1 MSSLNTAPA
10 PQAFS
15 LFESYWS
22 AEPLIQLMKPNL
34 PSVKAVG
41 ASVMPDCYEIGGE
54 MYFSRLVTCPQL
66 QHAWPTDV
74 EFGVTR
80 FANRDRDIPVYITA
94 RRDSSFYGTTNILLT
109 LMEEGYE
116 LYPVDEHLH
125 SDVTLLPLVI
135 EPVKDAKLIR
145 TRKYREGLK
154 LTSQWDSSFAF
165 IAMPP
170 GDGAPSAKYLVRLS
184 NWLNCFGHSFQVLRA
199 KPVKADALSGYE
211 IEVIEEGPLLFS
223 REDAQRDAES
233 ALLAYALGKH
243 SLND

>member
-15 LFESYWS
+15 LFESYWA
-22 AEPLIQLMKPNL
+22 AEPLIQLMKPSL
-34 PSVKAVG
+34 PGVNAVG
-41 ASVMPDCYEIGGE
+41 ASVMPDCYERDGQI
-54 MYFSRLVTCPQL
+54 FFTRIVTCPQL
-66 QHAWPTDV
+66 QEPWPTDV

-80 FANRDRDIPVYITA
+80 FGNRSRDIPVYITP
-94 RRDSSFYGTTNILLT
+94 RRDSSFNGTTSTLLA

-125 SDVTLLPLVI
+125 RDVTLLPLVS
-135 EPVKDAKLIR
+135 EPVKEARLIR
-145 TRKYREGLK
+145 TGKYRDGLK

-170 GDGAPSAKYLVRLS
+170 GEGAPSAKYLQRLS
-184 NWLNCFGHSFQVLRA
+184 NWLNCYGHSFQVLRA
-199 KPVKADALSGYE
+199 KPVKADVVSRYE
-211 IEVIEEGPLLFS
+211 IDVIEDGPLYLS
-223 REDAQRDAES
+223 LEDAQRDAQS
-233 ALLAYALGKH
+233 ALQTHAFGKN